1 MIVNQNHTH
10 VRTNPVRLGRIHL
23 YQPHAFKGDGK
34 TADEQGASK
43 PKYDIVLS
51 FDKPWTA
58 ANGTANSAAYT
69 HSRTPTKPRCRP
81 A

>member
-43 PKYDIVLS
+43 KG
-51 FDKPWTA
+51 KK
-58 ANGTANSAAYT
+58 NGDRIPVAQ
-69 HSRTPTKPRCRP
+69 RP
-81 A
+81 FRIRG